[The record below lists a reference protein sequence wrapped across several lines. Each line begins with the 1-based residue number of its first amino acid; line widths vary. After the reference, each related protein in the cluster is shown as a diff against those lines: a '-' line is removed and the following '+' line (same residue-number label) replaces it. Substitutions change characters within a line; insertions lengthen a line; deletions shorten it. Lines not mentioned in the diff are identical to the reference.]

1 MDLARVDNF
10 MAALLEVLVI
20 SDQIIRHP
28 AIDLIYGETFNLF
41 LRKSRIL
48 QINLRNTLEVLF
60 NMWLENFLHLLDE
73 DESVGAPL
81 KVKRLVILDRLRSEV
96 F

>member
-1 MDLARVDNF
+1 MDLARVDDF

-48 QINLRNTLEVLF
+48 QIDLRNTLEVLF
-60 NMWLENFLHLLDE
+60 MQLIYQRDAFVFIRVYRNC
-73 DESVGAPL
+73 
-81 KVKRLVILDRLRSEV
+81 LVC
-96 F
+96 